1 MSQTSSMDIQ
11 DVKETSESSSYESME
26 YTLDS
31 KSHNLKLSSPKKR
44 KYDDLKDKEA
54 ENLEAN
60 P

>member
-1 MSQTSSMDIQ
+1 MDIQ